1 MTIPLFFPPHN
12 AGASSSYARR
22 PSDKAREGE
31 VLQLRPS
38 DVVGAFLGDATLARR
53 LYVTDIYLYE
63 ERELPMHEFL
73 RVDFYDRCTG
83 MCNCIF
89 VERAAPA
96 QTLAEEA
103 DNAFLRTFA
112 CFFAGGEAAD
122 SFIIPCRRSY
132 TRRPRQLAEKQYR
145 LLQSLH
151 PPPEQPFTLEELSV
165 ICDVV
170 SQKYPEYKSLTSQCF
185 WYARS
190 VLGIVASVADAEH
203 HVYSAPEHP
212 SSRRNRL
219 YRGVK
224 AMSQA
229 RANHQRAELASD
241 FESAWKTFRRRL
253 DDRSR
258 HDRRPSHKRGV
269 RHPPRRR
276 SLGHTTSSRAK

>member
-1 MTIPLFFPPHN
+1 MAIPLFFPPHKV
-12 AGASSSYARR
+12 GAASSYARR

-31 VLQLRPS
+31 DLQLRPF

-190 VLGIVASVADAEH
+190 VLGIVASSQTPSITCTRPLSTLPRGGTESIAASRLCRRPARTTSAPSWHPTSSQLGRHSDGGWTTVADTTADRATNEG
-203 HVYSAPEHP
+203 YAT
-212 SSRRNRL
+212 RRGDEVSVTPLRVVL
-219 YRGVK
+219 
-224 AMSQA
+224 
-229 RANHQRAELASD
+229 
-241 FESAWKTFRRRL
+241 
-253 DDRSR
+253 
-258 HDRRPSHKRGV
+258 
-269 RHPPRRR
+269 
-276 SLGHTTSSRAK
+276 

>member
-1 MTIPLFFPPHN
+1 MVISLFFPPHN
-12 AGASSSYARR
+12 VGASSSYARR
-22 PSDKAREGE
+22 SSDKAREGE
-31 VLQLRPS
+31 VLQLRPC

-53 LYVTDIYLYE
+53 LHVTDIYLYE

-96 QTLAEEA
+96 QTLAEEVE
-103 DNAFLRTFA
+103 NAFLRTFA
-112 CFFAGGEAAD
+112 CFFAGGEAVD

-132 TRRPRQLAEKQYR
+132 TRRPRQLSEKQYR

-151 PPPEQPFTLEELSV
+151 PPPEQPFTLEEV
-165 ICDVV
+165 AVMCDVV

-190 VLGIVASVADAEH
+190 VLGIVALVADAEH

-212 SSRRNRL
+212 SLRRNRV

-229 RANHQRAELASD
+229 RANYQRAELTSD

-253 DDRSR
+253 DDR
-258 HDRRPSHKRGV
+258 
-269 RHPPRRR
+269 
-276 SLGHTTSSRAK
+276 